1 MVDRLEE
8 LKNWFNTA
16 PLGTKFPIRIDSL
29 GYGFAEVSMDIQ
41 MGDLVAAG
49 EKMIVQG
56 GIIAVIADG
65 AAVLAAMSVLP
76 SGHTPL
82 VHISCNI
89 RSPTTLADYRLT
101 ASATVWAQDYRFIWT
116 SIIICGASL
125 LPKGNLK
132 AVGTAQFAKPRK

>member
-1 MVDRLEE
+1 MDRLEE

-16 PLGTKFPIRIDSL
+16 PLGAKFPMQIDGL
-29 GYGFAEVSMDIQ
+29 APGFAEVSMDIQ
-41 MGDLVAAG
+41 MGDLVATG

-56 GIIAVIADG
+56 GILAVLADV
-65 AAVLAAMSVLP
+65 AAVLAAMSVLQ

-82 VHISCNI
+82 VRMSYDI

-101 ASATVWAQDYRFIWT
+101 ASATVWAQDYGFIWT

-132 AVGTAQFAKPRK
+132 AVGTAQFAKPKI